1 MTAGLDTDGGHV
13 VTSILPIQ
21 KDTPMLSTELPPKEL
36 IVLIACVIFFGL
48 VLAIWIV
55 ARIFPKW
62 DARQLARQLE
72 RQRWLE
78 EL

>member
-1 MTAGLDTDGGHV
+1 
-13 VTSILPIQ
+13 
-21 KDTPMLSTELPPKEL
+21 MLSTELPPKEL